1 MGLLTLVVLGGIGLA
16 ILLAAGLV
24 VGLVKL
30 AFRLLVLPF
39 VLLGGF
45 LKVGLALT
53 VGLVLLLVA
62 APVLL
67 GVALVVLLPLLL
79 FGGLVWGAV
88 KLAQA

>member
-39 VLLGGF
+39 VLLGGV